1 MNFIIYFN
9 EILNLLLTYY
19 LLLPYLRYSTKVCL
33 FLPKIIFMLILQQYQ
48 HQHRRRAIALI

>member
-33 FLPKIIFMLILQQYQ
+33 FLPKIIFMLILQQTQ
-48 HQHRRRAIALI
+48 